1 MKIKSFIT
9 ILFLLATC
17 SIFAKDVAKQDA
29 TTQDLKATA
38 NAPEIKKELSQPDG
52 AAIFLKDDGS
62 FQILARGT
70 GSYDI
75 ADIDNIND
83 ARQEATLKAKAALV
97 KFVSEKLSTEESFT
111 STSKKVKTITTNG
124 QTENAKIDDQ
134 RSKEHSTTIKN
145 SAESIV
151 KAIIVLKEEKVPHK
165 NSSGEIQVTVGV
177 SSKTIK
183 AVDKLLEATN
193 KKNKKANSKT
203 ANKQKYQVKNALTD
217 F

>member
-193 KKNKKANSKT
+193 KKNKKANNKT

>member
-1 MKIKSFIT
+1 MKIKNLIT

-17 SIFAKDVAKQDA
+17 SIFAQDA
-29 TTQDLKATA
+29 TTKDLKATA

-97 KFVSEKLSTEESFT
+97 KFVNEKLSTEESFT

-183 AVDKLLEATN
+183 AVDKLLEAAN
-193 KKNKKANSKT
+193 NKNKKANSKT